1 MSINKKYIL
10 QVQTGEEKDMSM
22 KFDTEEEAQYKAME
36 LTEAIQVQLAAE
48 IDEGELYEAPEPTY
62 FDIIEFVEP
71 SFMNSEI
78 QEQYRLRLEEEER
91 QKLLAEEAARL
102 AEEEEAK
109 RSEEEMNNIPNIEEE
124 IIEEE
129 VVEEEIIEEENN
141 ENKGENE

>member
-48 IDEGELYEAPEPTY
+48 MDEGELYEAPEPTY
-62 FDIIEFVEP
+62 FEILEFMEP

-91 QKLLAEEAARL
+91 QKLLAEEVARL
-102 AEEEEAK
+102 AEEEAEK
-109 RSEEEMNNIPNIEEE
+109 IEEEMNNVPNIEEV
-124 IIEEE
+124 IEEE
-129 VVEEEIIEEENN
+129 VVEEEVIEEESN